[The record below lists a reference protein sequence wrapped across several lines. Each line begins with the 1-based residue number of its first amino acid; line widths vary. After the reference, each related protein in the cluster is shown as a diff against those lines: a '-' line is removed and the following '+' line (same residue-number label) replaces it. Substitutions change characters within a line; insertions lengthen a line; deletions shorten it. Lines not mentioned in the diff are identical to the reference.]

1 MQQAASGTQEVT
13 SNITGVS
20 QAASVTGES
29 ASSVLRASNELSAEA
44 TKLRQAVDG
53 FLSGVRAA

>member
-29 ASSVLRASNELSAEA
+29 ASNVLRSSNDLSAQA

-53 FLSGVRAA
+53 FLAGVRAA